1 MIWEQ
6 VNEDRKKLKVAHYKN
21 AFPEAVNDIN
31 FTTLVEVNQYKST
44 VTNVDEFVKGSTHIS
59 DIGSDKCIQ
68 K

>member
-31 FTTLVEVNQYKST
+31 FTTLDRKS
-44 VTNVDEFVKGSTHIS
+44 VV
-59 DIGSDKCIQ
+59 
-68 K
+68 